1 MKTLSFTVNG
11 SKICE
16 TNAGIRN
23 YELIIK
29 KKIKKAS

>member
-1 MKTLSFTVNG
+1 MKTLSFTANG

-16 TNAGIRN
+16 INAGIRK